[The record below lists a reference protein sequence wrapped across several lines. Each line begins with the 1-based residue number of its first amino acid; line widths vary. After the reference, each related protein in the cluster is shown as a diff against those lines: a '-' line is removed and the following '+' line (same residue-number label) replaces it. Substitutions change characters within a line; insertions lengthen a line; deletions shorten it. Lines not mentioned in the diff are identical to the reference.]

1 MGVFKGFAT
10 VMHDLFGCECDES
23 QLDWVMGEP
32 VQHQEPI
39 LIRSQKEL
47 DKLPDDEQ
55 GPLILL
61 GDIGSQFKVKR
72 NFKKGILATAG
83 CFIDDY
89 GDNVILCRVGCI
101 VSAYGQSK
109 IVMLDNGLKTVHLW
123 DKAQSI
129 GLEQAKRIIGEEALW
144 AMVDSDEDYGE

>member
-1 MGVFKGFAT
+1 MGVFKEFASALC
-10 VMHDLFGCECDES
+10 DLFDRDYDES
-23 QLDWVMGEP
+23 QLDWVNGEP
-32 VQHQEPI
+32 EEYPEPM
-39 LIRSQKEL
+39 LVHSQKEL
-47 DKLPDDEQ
+47 DKLPEDEQ

-61 GDIGSQFKVKR
+61 GDIGSQFKIKR

-101 VSAYGQSK
+101 VSAYGRSK
-109 IVMLDNGLKTVHLW
+109 LVMLDNGAKTVHLW

-129 GLEQAKRIIGEEALW
+129 GLEQAKRIIGEDALW
-144 AMVDSDEDYGE
+144 ALVDSNEDYCE

>member
-1 MGVFKGFAT
+1 MGVFKSIETAL
-10 VMHDLFGCECDES
+10 HDLFDGECDES
-23 QLDWVMGEP
+23 ELDWVNGEP
-32 VQHQEPI
+32 VEFPEPM
-39 LIRSQKEL
+39 LVNSQKEL
-47 DKLPDDEQ
+47 DKLPEDEQ

-61 GDIGSQFKVKR
+61 GDIGSQFKIKR

-101 VSAYGQSK
+101 VSAYGHSK
-109 IVMLDNGLKTVHLW
+109 IVMLDNGAKTVHLW

-129 GLEQAKRIIGEEALW
+129 GLEQAKIIIGEDALW
-144 AMVDSDEDYGE
+144 ALVDSDEDYCE